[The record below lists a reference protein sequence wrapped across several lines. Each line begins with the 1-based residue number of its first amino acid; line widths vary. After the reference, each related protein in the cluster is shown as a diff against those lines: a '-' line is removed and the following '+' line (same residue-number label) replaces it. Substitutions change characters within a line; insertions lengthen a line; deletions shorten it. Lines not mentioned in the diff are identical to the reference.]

1 MTHRLLAGFISAS
14 MLALGAMPARAANP
28 MGYQLI
34 TSRQAAE
41 LPRGHGALGLV
52 VNVSSMISDSGMN
65 FALLRVDQ
73 VKPGSAGA
81 AAGMQVGDQ
90 IIAVDGRVFPDI
102 KAFAEYAGALR
113 PGTTTLVDYIPK
125 GGESKDAQRLSVTVG
140 KPGGDSKPTLD
151 AHQGMS
157 TGTKV
162 AIGLGAAA
170 LLGYYELHKNS
181 GTPTQQQQRQQPQQ
195 GFIQQR

>member
-1 MTHRLLAGFISAS
+1 MKHRLLTTVAVVAA
-14 MLALGAMPARAANP
+14 LALGGAPARAANP
-28 MGYQLI
+28 MAYQLI
-34 TSRQAAE
+34 TDRQAAD

-52 VNVSSMISDSGMN
+52 VNVSSMISDSGLN

-81 AAGMQVGDQ
+81 AAGIQVGDQ
-90 IIAVDGRVFPDI
+90 IIAVDGHVFPDI

-113 PGTTTLVDYIPK
+113 PGTATLVDYIPK
-125 GGESKDAQRLSVTVG
+125 GGEAKDAQRLSVTVG
-140 KPGGDSKPTLD
+140 KPGGGSQPTLD

-181 GTPTQQQQRQQPQQ
+181 GQPAQQQQRPGFVPQ
-195 GFIQQR
+195 R